1 MKKSFYIWKIK
12 NPLIFHNH
20 IKIFIEQNAHKEAFM
35 KKFLYYSLFIF
46 LISLSIILSFGF
58 QSFAAYPKLVNKLI
72 SAFEDIKSYIIA
84 IATPIAAV
92 AIGSGFLMQKFS
104 LGDEERIRT
113 GKKLIRTSIIS
124 YTFILT
130 LDLVVNLIK
139 GLIS

>member
-1 MKKSFYIWKIK
+1 MKKIFYYI
-12 NPLIFHNH
+12 LFV
-20 IKIFIEQNAHKEAFM
+20 
-35 KKFLYYSLFIF
+35 LFIT
-46 LISLSIILSFGF
+46 LSILFSLGNV
-58 QSFAAYPKLVNKLI
+58 SFAAYPKLVSKLI

-124 YTFILT
+124 YVFILT
-130 LDLVVNLIK
+130 LDLIISLIK
-139 GLIS
+139 SLID

>member
-1 MKKSFYIWKIK
+1 
-12 NPLIFHNH
+12 
-20 IKIFIEQNAHKEAFM
+20 M
-35 KKFLYYSLFIF
+35 KKFLYYSLFII
-46 LISLSIILSFGF
+46 LISLSIVLAFSLPSFC
-58 QSFAAYPKLVNKLI
+58 AYPKLVNKLI
-72 SAFEDIKSYIIA
+72 SAFEEIKSYIIA

-130 LDLVVNLIK
+130 LDLIINLIK
-139 GLIS
+139 TLIK